1 MRTSVLVA
9 LLFLGCSWLWAAD
22 GFKPLD
28 VKLGLWETTNTFQTS
43 GMPQMNIPPDALA
56 RMTPEQRAKVEETMK
71 GMGSGS
77 PRTTTTKSC
86 MTREKMNKQQ
96 MFGDDQKQCTRTVV
110 SSSGTKIEV
119 RLQCNTDG
127 AKINGTIRVEAMNS
141 ESVKGSMQMQTTS
154 GDHTMNMNSTFTSK
168 WLGADCGN
176 VK

>member
-1 MRTSVLVA
+1 MRTSIMVA

-28 VKLGLWETTNTFQTS
+28 VKLGLWETTSSFQTS
-43 GMPQMNIPPDALA
+43 GMPQVNIPPDALA
-56 RMTPEQRAKVEETMK
+56 RMTPEQRAKVEEMMK

-96 MFGDDQKQCTRTVV
+96 MFTDNKMDCTKTVV
-110 SSSGTKIEV
+110 SSSSSKLEMRV
-119 RLQCNTDG
+119 QCTADG
-127 AKINGTIRVEAMNS
+127 AKTNGTFRVESMNS
-141 ESVKGSMQMQTTS
+141 ENVKGSMQMVTTG
-154 GDHTMNMNSTFTSK
+154 GDHTVNMNSTFTSK
-168 WLGADCGN
+168 WLGADCGD